1 MVKILKLKKLYSNLE
16 LHRAL
21 SAKSNTNNDNNDYN
35 DDVDD
40 DMMDADKIIDG
51 DDFLKKIDSDI
62 VNDDDSNGNK
72 DDDNTDD
79 NDDDDNEFED
89 DEEIM
94 ENESDDYSD
103 EEYFNWNAAGI
114 MQFSDINLVDD
125 NILSGFDNQIT
136 YNFTNIDE
144 Y

>member
-72 DDDNTDD
+72 DD
-79 NDDDDNEFED
+79 
-89 DEEIM
+89 EEIM